1 MHHYTCAQYIKYEM
15 KHVKHTVVTVCI
27 TKQHPYR
34 PTINLSTNCLHE
46 RVRFFFFFFCAHLSP
61 CLILGLTSIYCR
73 CALNSSSAVLFI
85 GMFPS
90 KLRRLQATVCLCVL
104 WAKILSPL
112 FVSVSFLS
120 LGIMTQEAYRVVFTY
135 GDKSHFTT
143 EKHLSNKDCVSDSL
157 IIMGVSSTMRHQLQ
171 RRLEIEF

>member
-1 MHHYTCAQYIKYEM
+1 MLYEVM
-15 KHVKHTVVTVCI
+15 DIVEM
-27 TKQHPYR
+27 
-34 PTINLSTNCLHE
+34 LHE
-46 RVRFFFFFFCAHLSP
+46 SSRNNRVHFYLFIYFLAICHVVYMSDCLSHLSS
-61 CLILGLTSIYCR
+61 LILGLTSIYCR
-73 CALNSSSAVLFI
+73 CALNSFSAVLFI

-112 FVSVSFLS
+112 FESVSFLS
-120 LGIMTQEAYRVVFTY
+120 LGIMTQEAHRVVFTY
-135 GDKSHFTT
+135 GGKSQLST
-143 EKHLSNKDCVSDSL
+143 EKHLSSKDCVSDSL